1 MVTEGATTDV
11 AVTGDNVGTLSGKLR
26 GLLKIFTS
34 VWDSVNGKL
43 KVDASGSTSTV
54 SGTVTA
60 NQGAPNSLANA
71 WPVTSTVANI
81 TTRFDYGTRL
91 DGNPIYSGTAA
102 LGASDSDPA
111 SAAWTVKAFVYDSTN
126 RATSIKVAINAA
138 WVSRTTLVYT

>member
-11 AVTGDNVGTLSGKLR
+11 AVTGDNVGTISGKLR

-43 KVDASGSTSTV
+43 KVDASGTTLTA

-60 NQGAPNSLANA
+60 NQGTPNSLANA
-71 WPVTSTVANI
+71 WPVTSTTANI

-91 DGNPIYSGTAA
+91 DGNPVYSGTAA
-102 LGASDSDPA
+102 LGASDTDPA
-111 SAAWTVKAFVYDSTN
+111 STAWIVKLFAYDSTN
-126 RATSIKVAINAA
+126 RATSIKVALNAA
-138 WVSRTTLVYT
+138 WVSRATLTYT